1 MTSSSTWDKVETMKA
16 INIIIDNDQLEFKI
30 SYSKWLQE
38 AFSKPSI
45 EELNEME
52 RDLCRPLTV
61 KNRIVTHRP
70 LNNPHYQPQGV

>member
-1 MTSSSTWDKVETMKA
+1 MKA

-38 AFSKPSI
+38 AFSEPSV

-52 RDLCRPLTV
+52 RDLCRPLTE

-70 LNNPHYQPQGV
+70 LNNPHYQHQGV